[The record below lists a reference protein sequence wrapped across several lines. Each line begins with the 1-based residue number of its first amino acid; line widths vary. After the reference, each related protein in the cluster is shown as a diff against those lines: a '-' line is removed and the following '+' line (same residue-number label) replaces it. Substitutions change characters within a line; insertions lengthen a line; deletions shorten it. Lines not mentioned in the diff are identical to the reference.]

1 MSYIIVGFVILW
13 LLFIFNVIGKII
25 TLRFN
30 LSFRFN
36 IPLGYVFSLVICQ
49 LIGLPSVMLHISSNL
64 FTLLYLVTMA
74 IILCVWVFRIR
85 KKQQFAHQLL
95 VLDNQYELKSKKH
108 WMSVGF
114 LVLGAIF
121 IYINV
126 MQYYTI
132 DRMSDSA
139 FYIPHILENV
149 KTDHIYTLNPWS
161 GVEEPF
167 NSLYLYVTYE
177 LFHSMIINV
186 FPVHALLYIN
196 HGMTVISFV
205 MIMICI
211 CELAGRLFTQ
221 KKAFVA
227 VVFWLFITF
236 IFITN
241 IRDNYFFFFSSDII
255 ERLPYTGKV
264 LAYFALVPMLF
275 TCLMD
280 FFKVEQNKKNITGV
294 LVFLNLAM
302 MSLTSTAFFMVG
314 IEYAGILFFLLWS
327 KKNRFDE
334 VLLLLLSTWPLVVF
348 VILAKFPILISGV
361 LLFYVILFWIY
372 KKKIIRIYPLMK
384 YALTIGSLL
393 IPVASLILQLVGG
406 RLGLTVFNIRDFF
419 SRLQSSL
426 DMNTIIIWIIS
437 LIGMSLYLK
446 NKEKDETKQLLFA
459 KVPLYIFIVFINPIS
474 CAFVATFMT
483 STSVYHRLFYI
494 LPFFP
499 LVGMFIVNLV
509 DKWQE
514 FQPKQAIYTI
524 IVSGFSALLIYQ
536 AYSGTN
542 SIVMN
547 RFLNRGYSYKNMITY
562 SYYDTSKMIN
572 EFVPENAK
580 VAMYFKDNVWAD
592 ELRSFRSLSPH
603 VILPYNTYTHRRLTE
618 NGEYTKEDYYNYQV
632 MMLLNASMS
641 VNDLFIDENG
651 VLTDMTNGEALLD
664 YVLESYDY
672 IVFPRYY
679 ENKEFLRLIF
689 KQGKKI
695 IAKTDREY
703 LIEL

>member
-36 IPLGYVFSLVICQ
+36 IPLGYVFSLAICQ

-74 IILCVWVFRIR
+74 IILCVWVFQIR
-85 KKQQFAHQLL
+85 KKQQFAHQLI

-114 LVLGAIF
+114 LVLGTIF

-161 GVEEPF
+161 GIEEPF

-211 CELAGRLFTQ
+211 CELAGRLFNQ

-241 IRDNYFFFFSSDII
+241 IRDNYFFFFSSDVI

-280 FFKVEQNKKNITGV
+280 FFKVEQNKKNYHGCAS
-294 LVFLNLAM
+294 VF
-302 MSLTSTAFFMVG
+302 
-314 IEYAGILFFLLWS
+314 
-327 KKNRFDE
+327 
-334 VLLLLLSTWPLVVF
+334 
-348 VILAKFPILISGV
+348 KFS
-361 LLFYVILFWIY
+361 YD
-372 KKKIIRIYPLMK
+372 
-384 YALTIGSLL
+384 
-393 IPVASLILQLVGG
+393 
-406 RLGLTVFNIRDFF
+406 VFNFNGFLYGRD
-419 SRLQSSL
+419 
-426 DMNTIIIWIIS
+426 
-437 LIGMSLYLK
+437 
-446 NKEKDETKQLLFA
+446 
-459 KVPLYIFIVFINPIS
+459 
-474 CAFVATFMT
+474 
-483 STSVYHRLFYI
+483 
-494 LPFFP
+494 
-499 LVGMFIVNLV
+499 
-509 DKWQE
+509 
-514 FQPKQAIYTI
+514 
-524 IVSGFSALLIYQ
+524 
-536 AYSGTN
+536 
-542 SIVMN
+542 
-547 RFLNRGYSYKNMITY
+547 
-562 SYYDTSKMIN
+562 
-572 EFVPENAK
+572 
-580 VAMYFKDNVWAD
+580 
-592 ELRSFRSLSPH
+592 
-603 VILPYNTYTHRRLTE
+603 
-618 NGEYTKEDYYNYQV
+618 
-632 MMLLNASMS
+632 
-641 VNDLFIDENG
+641 
-651 VLTDMTNGEALLD
+651 
-664 YVLESYDY
+664 
-672 IVFPRYY
+672 
-679 ENKEFLRLIF
+679 
-689 KQGKKI
+689 
-695 IAKTDREY
+695 
-703 LIEL
+703 